1 MEQVGIN
8 NVQQVQY
15 QPKTAATVPS
25 FQGKKPEMKE
35 DGDKKLLGAL
45 AGLGAIGL
53 GGVLI
58 ARDLKK
64 GSASNIKKVWNKIT
78 KKTPKIGPK
87 ATEAAKATTQRAAEI
102 TKEALEEKIAD
113 GQIGNL
119 SDALQICNRKQLEDF
134 GLYNK
139 LAESTYGKVAKEMQ
153 EAIGKNNPIKEAIE
167 EQLAD
172 GRIGNLA
179 DAVKE
184 FGEKAV
190 KDSGMYDI
198 LSKLK

>member
-1 MEQVGIN
+1 MEQVGVN
-8 NVQQVQY
+8 NIQQVQY
-15 QPKTAATVPS
+15 QPKVAVTEPS

-45 AGLGAIGL
+45 AGLAAIGA
-53 GGVLI
+53 GVM
-58 ARDLKK
+58 AVVDLKK
-64 GSASNIKKVWNKIT
+64 GDASHIKKVWNKIT
-78 KKTPKIGPK
+78 KKTPKTGAK
-87 ATEAAKATTQRAAEI
+87 AIEAAKATTQRAAEI
-102 TKEALEEKIAD
+102 TKEAIEEKIAD

-119 SDALQICNRKQLEDF
+119 SDALQICSRKQLEDF
-134 GLYNK
+134 GLYSK

-172 GRIGNLA
+172 GQIENLA
-179 DAVKE
+179 DAIKK